1 MLWTHGAI
9 DMVLFE
15 CILFSS
21 YFLIN
26 VLRLSDKLVGLIGN
40 YSLVQ
45 ANRREY
51 AIGNP
56 PND

>member
-1 MLWTHGAI
+1 
-9 DMVLFE
+9 MVLFE

-26 VLRLSDKLVGLIGN
+26 VLRLIDKLVGLIGN